1 VILSNSDAL
10 LAAALFGAAG
20 AGGLYC
26 LWPHMR
32 WGIYVITGLMILAS
46 DMRRWRCCSGKSVG
60 RHSAVD
66 GICGSAGFRVAQSPE
81 WVNSGPLTTSAA

>member
-46 DMRRWRCCSGKSVG
+46 DRG
-60 RHSAVD
+60 
-66 GICGSAGFRVAQSPE
+66 AGAVAQG
-81 WVNSGPLTTSAA
+81 NLSGATRPSMGFVAVRDFGLPNHRNGSTPVL